1 MTTSAEKDVPGR
13 PRRGM
18 TLVELL
24 IVVGLLSVFMALV
37 VAGVRNSQT
46 PQVRR
51 VAEQLAAALASAQAR
66 SLGVP
71 EGAGTIV
78 TIVSNS
84 AAVYDAVMQ
93 PLIEATVTGVP
104 PTPPSA
110 TTASVSVT
118 PTNADDATRAYKI
131 LFTGTG
137 GPGVSSTAWMAF
149 SSGNVSF
156 RTGTAGTGQTTANT
170 VWPKPLASGTLNALL
185 GQYPGKGSAAV
196 GLGDAITV
204 DTRYS
209 GTGDGTQFSG
219 RAWIAVVFDRVG
231 RVGEVLTC
239 SQDPDIP
246 PSSAIDQP
254 VVPASTIYLL
264 VARKEEVDA
273 NTSLASD
280 ESLWVAIAPQTGR
293 VILADNVP
301 QSDTS
306 QIRAARQNARQ
317 GIAAKR

>member
-1 MTTSAEKDVPGR
+1 MTTTAFTAVPSR
-13 PRRGM
+13 LRRGM

-104 PTPPSA
+104 PSPPSA
-110 TTASVSVT
+110 TTASVNVT

-131 LFTGTG
+131 LLTGTG

-149 SSGNVSF
+149 ASPGTVNF
-156 RTGTAGTGQTTANT
+156 RAGTGQTTDNT
-170 VWPKPLASGTLNALL
+170 VWPRPLASGTVSALL

-196 GLGDAITV
+196 GLGDAITI

-239 SQDPDIP
+239 DQDPDVNTSGI
-246 PSSAIDQP
+246 SVSL
-254 VVPASTIYLL
+254 PASTIYLL

-293 VILADNVP
+293 VIVADNVP